1 MKKLKFLISSLL
13 LFSCHFTFAGEVN
26 IAVAG
31 NFFRPLQAL
40 AQEFEQNGN
49 DKINI
54 SVGSSG
60 KLYAQIVNGAPF
72 DVLLSADTKRPSKL
86 IADGL
91 AIQGSQFTYARGK
104 LVLWSHDPNVI
115 DDQGKRLFSKNIKR
129 LAIANP
135 KLAPYG
141 EQAVA
146 VLKKLEVYEQLQD
159 KLVVGQSVGQAL
171 QYISSSS
178 VKQGIIALSQVT
190 RGGEI
195 SEGSAWVI
203 PTDLYQTIQQDAVLL
218 NNGKE
223 NLVAHA
229 FLEYLKTE
237 GALNIIRSFGYEV
250 GA

>member
-13 LFSCHFTFAGEVN
+13 LFSCNFTFAGEVN

-40 AQEFEQNGN
+40 VLEFEQNSN

-72 DVLLSADTKRPSKL
+72 DILLSADTKRPSKL
-86 IADGL
+86 IADEL
-91 AIQGSQFTYARGK
+91 AIQDSQFTYARGK
-104 LVLWSHDPNVI
+104 LVLWSHDPTVI
-115 DDQGKRLFSKNIKR
+115 DSQGKRLLSKKIKH

-195 SEGSAWVI
+195 NEGSAWII

-218 NNGKE
+218 NQGKD
-223 NLVAHA
+223 NPVANA

-237 GALNIIRSFGYEV
+237 SAFNIIRSFGYEV